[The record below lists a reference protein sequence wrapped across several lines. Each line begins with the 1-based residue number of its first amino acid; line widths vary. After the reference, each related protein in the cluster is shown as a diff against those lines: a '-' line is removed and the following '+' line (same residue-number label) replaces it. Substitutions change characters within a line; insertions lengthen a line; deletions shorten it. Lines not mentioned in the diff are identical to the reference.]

1 MKKLILP
8 LIALTMMLA
17 PTKSNAQAIGE
28 GKIIVD
34 GYYGFGNLYN
44 AVFESLASSSGLNI
58 TNKFMGP
65 LGVRGEYLIS
75 DKVGF
80 GLDLGYSSASM
91 NYDETISSNIYDI
104 NGILT
109 NSTTNTYN
117 YSVKSSKI
125 GAMVTFNY
133 HFVES
138 DKFDAYFVTG
148 LGYGN
153 RTTTY
158 TSTNKDYIV
167 PSSTS
172 SLFPVAARIG
182 VGMRYFFTENIGAN
196 LGLGLGQGG
205 LVNIGITAKF

>member
-44 AVFESLASSSGLNI
+44 AIFEALASSSGSNI

-91 NYDETISSNIYDI
+91 NYDETITSYNPDI
-104 NGILT
+104 NGNQIA
-109 NSTTNTYN
+109 STDTYD
-117 YSVKSSKI
+117 YSIKTSKI

-158 TSTNKDYIV
+158 ASTYANYIEPVSTN
-167 PSSTS
+167 

-182 VGMRYFFTENIGAN
+182 VGMRYFFSENIGAN